1 MTLLGQKLSFFL
13 PSVCRKAF
21 LLQLVDTQVA
31 VAPYPGVGKDLEHGR
46 VSSWRSQRARLE
58 CHLPNLGLP
67 TQREPPPPG
76 LWASWEETRMQ
87 PQPQGATPSNRQLQL
102 PCLAAASL
110 QASCLDETAEHSE
123 QSAQNSVCLPR
134 SPDCPGPREARRC
147 HHWAGAPGSCF
158 PSRCGRGRLRL
169 PGAPWPQAPA
179 TAPLASRSCRQRS
192 CA

>member
-21 LLQLVDTQVA
+21 LLQLVDAQVA
-31 VAPYPGVGKDLEHGR
+31 VAPYPGVGKDPEHGC

-58 CHLPNLGLP
+58 CLLPNLGLP

-110 QASCLDETAEHSE
+110 QASCLDETAEHKRAKRPELRLPPPFAWLSG
-123 QSAQNSVCLPR
+123 APR
-134 SPDCPGPREARRC
+134 SPPMP
-147 HHWAGAPGSCF
+147 PL
-158 PSRCGRGRLRL
+158 GRGAGLLLPLALWPGGAHAFLGRCSHRRL
-169 PGAPWPQAPA
+169 P
-179 TAPLASRSCRQRS
+179 
-192 CA
+192 